1 MKTTT
6 ANTVLPAS
14 RQAVHGHFP
23 YTVSGYKVDNRVGC
37 WGQAL
42 VGLYV
47 DGRLA
52 VTAYNSPTGGPAELR
67 ARDAEERARLARVL
81 QDLTDSGVKPNIGGE
96 WTEEAL
102 ADAALIEGEAVKDLN
117 RRQNVVFVK
126 STADLEKA
134 VSDPNGGFMRIFS
147 KSSGWTPER
156 IDQALAKYPGS
167 LYWSKARQEWVKAN
181 S

>member
-6 ANTVLPAS
+6 ATTVLPAT
-14 RQAVHGHFP
+14 RQPVHGHFP
-23 YTVSGYKVDNRVGC
+23 YTVGGYKVDNRVGC
-37 WGQAL
+37 WGQA
-42 VGLYV
+42 VCGLYV
-47 DGRLA
+47 DGKLA
-52 VTAYNSPTGGPAELR
+52 VTARNCPRGGPAELDPR
-67 ARDAEERARLARVL
+67 NAEERARLARVL

-102 ADAALIEGEAVKDLN
+102 ADAALIEGEAVKELN

-126 STADLEKA
+126 SPSDLERN
-134 VSDPNGGFMRIFS
+134 VMHLFS
-147 KSSGWTPER
+147 KSSRWSPER
-156 IDQALAKYPGS
+156 IDQALAKFPGS